1 MSCAPLGDARSR
13 RWWSCRRGSSMWWR
27 RHALFAV
34 LCAGLASLALS
45 GCGFQ
50 PLYGGTTAGG
60 QKLAAVMAGIDV
72 VPIPGRVGQ
81 KLRNELIFDT
91 TGGRNAGTTRY
102 RLEIAIKESV
112 TDQMGQ
118 ITGDA
123 TGQVFQ
129 LDATFK
135 LVDSANGKI
144 LYQGKA
150 ISRAPY
156 NRFQEIFANVRA
168 RYDAENRAART
179 VSESIRTQVAAYLV
193 NAA

>member
-1 MSCAPLGDARSR
+1 MSFAPLGDAKSR

-27 RHALFAV
+27 SPALFAA
-34 LCAGLASLALS
+34 LFAGLAALALA

-60 QKLAAVMAGIDV
+60 ARLAEVMAAVDV
-72 VPIPGRVGQ
+72 TPIPGRVGQ
-81 KLRNELIFDT
+81 KLRNELIFAN
-91 TGGRNAGTTRY
+91 TGGGNAGPTRY
-102 RLEIAIKESV
+102 RLDIVVKESV
-112 TDQMGQ
+112 TDQLVQ

-123 TGQVFQ
+123 TGQVYQ

-135 LVDSANGKI
+135 LIDATNGTVI
-144 LYQGKA
+144 YQGKA

-168 RYDAENRAART
+168 RYHADNRAART
-179 VSESIRTQVAAYLV
+179 VSESIKTQVAAFLT

>member
-1 MSCAPLGDARSR
+1 
-13 RWWSCRRGSSMWWR
+13 MWWR
-27 RHALFAV
+27 SAALIAS
-34 LCAGLASLALS
+34 LLAGLSALALA

-60 QKLAAVMAGIDV
+60 SRLSEVMKEIDV
-72 VPIPGRVGQ
+72 TPIPGRVGQ
-81 KLRNELIFDT
+81 KLRNELIFAN
-91 TGGRNAGTTRY
+91 TGGGVAGPTRY
-102 RLEIAIKESV
+102 RLKITIKESV
-112 TDQMGQ
+112 TDQLVQ

-123 TGQVFQ
+123 TGQVYQ
-129 LDATFK
+129 LDAAFK
-135 LVDSANGKI
+135 LIDSTTGAVI
-144 LYQGKA
+144 YQGKA

-179 VSESIRTQVAAYLV
+179 VSESIRVQVAARLA

>member
-1 MSCAPLGDARSR
+1 
-13 RWWSCRRGSSMWWR
+13 MWWR
-27 RHALFAV
+27 SSALFAS
-34 LCAGLASLALS
+34 LLAGLAALALA

-60 QKLAAVMAGIDV
+60 ARLAEVMKGVDIT
-72 VPIPGRVGQ
+72 PIPGRVGQ
-81 KLRNELIFDT
+81 KLRNELIFAS
-91 TGGRNAGTTRY
+91 TGGGVAGPARY
-102 RLEIAIKESV
+102 RLNITIKESV
-112 TDQMGQ
+112 TDQLVQ

-123 TGQVFQ
+123 TGQVYQ

-135 LVDSANGKI
+135 LIDSATGTVI
-144 LYQGKA
+144 YQGKA

-179 VSESIRTQVAAYLV
+179 VSESIRVQIAAHLS

>member
-1 MSCAPLGDARSR
+1 
-13 RWWSCRRGSSMWWR
+13 MWWR
-27 RHALFAV
+27 SPALFVA
-34 LCAGLASLALS
+34 LLAGLTALALA

-60 QKLAAVMAGIDV
+60 QRLAEVMSGVDIT
-72 VPIPGRVGQ
+72 PIPGRVGQ
-81 KLRNELIFDT
+81 KLRNELIFAN
-91 TGGRNAGTTRY
+91 TGGGDPGKTRY
-102 RLEIAIKESV
+102 KLDIAIKESV
-112 TDQMGQ
+112 ADQLVQ

-123 TGQVFQ
+123 TGQVYQ
-129 LDATFK
+129 LEATFK
-135 LVDSANGKI
+135 LIDASTGKV
-144 LYQGKA
+144 LMQGKA

-179 VSESIRTQVAAYLV
+179 VSESLKTQIAAFLT

>member
-1 MSCAPLGDARSR
+1 
-13 RWWSCRRGSSMWWR
+13 MWWR
-27 RHALFAV
+27 SSALFAAA
-34 LCAGLASLALS
+34 LAGLAALALA

-60 QKLAAVMAGIDV
+60 QRLSEVMAGVEIT
-72 VPIPGRVGQ
+72 PIPGRVGQ
-81 KLRNELIFDT
+81 KLRNELIFT
-91 TGGRNAGTTRY
+91 NTGGGLAAPSRY
-102 RLEIAIKESV
+102 RLEIAVKESV
-112 TDQMGQ
+112 VDQLVQ

-123 TGQVFQ
+123 TGQVYQ
-129 LDATFK
+129 LDATFQ
-135 LVDSANGKI
+135 LIDPNNGKV
-144 LYQGKA
+144 LLQGKA

-179 VSESIRTQVAAYLV
+179 VSESIKTQVAAFLT

>member
-1 MSCAPLGDARSR
+1 
-13 RWWSCRRGSSMWWR
+13 MWWR
-27 RHALFAV
+27 SPALFAA
-34 LCAGLASLALS
+34 LFAGLAGLALA

-60 QKLAAVMAGIDV
+60 AKLAEVMAAVDIT
-72 VPIPGRVGQ
+72 PIPGRVGQ
-81 KLRNELIFDT
+81 KLRNELIFT
-91 TGGRNAGTTRY
+91 NTGGGYAPPTRY
-102 RLEIAIKESV
+102 KLDITIKESV
-112 TDQMGQ
+112 TDQLVQ

-123 TGQVFQ
+123 TGQVYQ
-129 LDATFK
+129 LDAAFK
-135 LVDSANGKI
+135 LIDPANGKVV
-144 LYQGKA
+144 LQGKA

-179 VSESIRTQVAAYLV
+179 VSESIRTQVAAYLS

>member
-1 MSCAPLGDARSR
+1 
-13 RWWSCRRGSSMWWR
+13 MWWR
-27 RHALFAV
+27 SPALMLA
-34 LCAGLASLALS
+34 LCAGVAGVALS

-50 PLYGGTTAGG
+50 PLYGGTTASG
-60 QKLAAVMAGIDV
+60 QKLAAVMASVDI

-81 KLRNELIFDT
+81 KLRNELIFAS
-91 TGGRNAGTTRY
+91 TGGGNPAPTRY
-102 RLEIAIKESV
+102 RLDIAIKERV
-112 TDQMGQ
+112 VDQLVQ

-123 TGQVFQ
+123 TGQVFELQ
-129 LDATFK
+129 ATFK
-135 LVDSANGKI
+135 LINIGTGEVI
-144 LYQGKA
+144 YQGQA

-179 VSESIRTQVAAYLV
+179 VADSIRTQVAAHLA

>member
-1 MSCAPLGDARSR
+1 
-13 RWWSCRRGSSMWWR
+13 
-27 RHALFAV
+27 
-34 LCAGLASLALS
+34 
-45 GCGFQ
+45 
-50 PLYGGTTAGG
+50 
-60 QKLAAVMAGIDV
+60 MAGIDI

-91 TGGRNAGTTRY
+91 TGGGNAGTTRY

-112 TDQMGQ
+112 TDQLVQ

-123 TGQVFQ
+123 TGQVYQ

-135 LVDSANGKI
+135 LVDSSSGKI

-179 VSESIRTQVAAYLV
+179 ISESIRTQVAAHLA

>member
-1 MSCAPLGDARSR
+1 
-13 RWWSCRRGSSMWWR
+13 MWWR
-27 RHALFAV
+27 SHALYAALAAALAGFA
-34 LCAGLASLALS
+34 LG

-60 QKLAAVMAGIDV
+60 QKLAEVMAAVDV
-72 VPIPGRVGQ
+72 TPIPGRVGQ
-81 KLRNELIFDT
+81 KLRNELIFT
-91 TGGRNAGTTRY
+91 NTGGGYAAPPRY
-102 RLEIAIKESV
+102 KLDIAIKESV
-112 TDQMGQ
+112 TDQLVQ

-123 TGQVFQ
+123 TGQVYQ

-135 LVDSANGKI
+135 LIEKSSGRI

-179 VSESIRTQVAAYLV
+179 ISQSIRTQVAGFLA

>member
-1 MSCAPLGDARSR
+1 
-13 RWWSCRRGSSMWWR
+13 MWWR
-27 RHALFAV
+27 SSALSAA
-34 LCAGLASLALS
+34 LLAGLAALALS

-60 QKLAAVMAGIDV
+60 QRLSEVMAGVDV

-81 KLRNELIFDT
+81 KLRNELIFAN
-91 TGGRNAGTTRY
+91 TGGGVAAPSRY
-102 RLEIAIKESV
+102 RLKIAIKESV
-112 TDQMGQ
+112 TDQLVQ

-123 TGQVFQ
+123 TGQVYQ
-129 LDATFK
+129 LDATFE
-135 LVDSANGKI
+135 LSDPANGKV
-144 LYQGKA
+144 LLQGKA

-179 VSESIRTQVAAYLV
+179 ISESIKVQVAAFLT

>member
-1 MSCAPLGDARSR
+1 
-13 RWWSCRRGSSMWWR
+13 MWWR
-27 RHALFAV
+27 SSALSAA
-34 LCAGLASLALS
+34 LLAGLAALALS

-50 PLYGGTTAGG
+50 PLYGGFTAGG
-60 QKLAAVMAGIDV
+60 QRLSEVMAGVDV

-81 KLRNELIFDT
+81 KLRNELIFVN
-91 TGGRNAGTTRY
+91 TGGGAGAPSRY

-112 TDQMGQ
+112 TDQLVQ

-129 LDATFK
+129 LDATFQ
-135 LVDSANGKI
+135 LIDSASGKV
-144 LYQGKA
+144 LLQGKA

-179 VSESIRTQVAAYLV
+179 VSESIKTQVAAFLT

>member
-1 MSCAPLGDARSR
+1 
-13 RWWSCRRGSSMWWR
+13 MWWR
-27 RHALFAV
+27 SSALFAS
-34 LCAGLASLALS
+34 LLAGLAALALT

-60 QKLAAVMAGIDV
+60 ARLAEVMAAVDV
-72 VPIPGRVGQ
+72 TPIPGRVGQ
-81 KLRNELIFDT
+81 KLRNELIFAN
-91 TGGRNAGTTRY
+91 TGGGNAGPTRF
-102 RLEIAIKESV
+102 RLDIVVKESV
-112 TDQMGQ
+112 TDQLVL

-129 LDATFK
+129 LDASFK
-135 LVDSANGKI
+135 LVDVAKGAV
-144 LYQGKA
+144 LLQGKA
-150 ISRAPY
+150 VSRAPY

-179 VSESIRTQVAAYLV
+179 VSESIMTQVAAYLS